1 MSPSSRV
8 VGWPALVIR
17 DRTVPGGYWMFTVQM
32 TNPNRG
38 PRELSIVNANGQSW
52 AEAAN
57 NLRDYDDDWNRRHAD
72 VR

>member
-1 MSPSSRV
+1 
-8 VGWPALVIR
+8 
-17 DRTVPGGYWMFTVQM
+17 MFTVQM

-57 NLRDYDDDWNRRHAD
+57 NLRDYVDDWNRRYAD